1 MLDNAE
7 LSFHVH
13 KLMAD
18 ARRPALFT
26 IAIWE
31 GAVLRGIC
39 YAQPL
44 DAALAAFC
52 KILEE
57 WGSEAT
63 GIEVCRHSGIRE

>member
-7 LSFHVH
+7 FSFHVP

-31 GAVLRGIC
+31 GTVLRGIC
-39 YAQPL
+39 YEQPI
-44 DAALAAFC
+44 DAALAAFR

-57 WGSEAT
+57 WGREAT
-63 GIEVCRHSGIRE
+63 GKEVCRRHSEMR

>member
-13 KLMAD
+13 KLMAN

-31 GAVLRGIC
+31 GTALLSIC
-39 YAQPL
+39 CAQPL
-44 DAALAAFC
+44 DVALAAFR

-57 WGSEAT
+57 WGREAT
-63 GIEVCRHSGIRE
+63 GKEVCRHSGMT